1 MMLGLIGTAIAASCT
16 DSSYPETEYY
26 SGKVNEVTVYT
37 TKSGNVNGETFES
50 QGKRCVKTI
59 TSNDTSQKCSTN
71 GDFVSA
77 TANLI
82 ICSDGV
88 CKPDGICIQEVAGG
102 AACSTTPSFENAS
115 EHVCGGSLECDESSS
130 STTAPTTTTATK
142 PVSTAT
148 KPVTT
153 KSETTKSDTTKSD
166 TTKSDTTK
174 SDTTKSETTKS
185 ETTKKETTKKEDRRR
200 LAADSKNNGI
210 CAPSAASTSL
220 AVGVI
225 SLIGSLLI

>member
-16 DSSYPETEYY
+16 DASYPETEYY

-37 TKSGNVNGETFES
+37 TKSGDVNGETFTS
-50 QGKRCVKTI
+50 QGKRCVQTI
-59 TSNDTSQKCSTN
+59 TSTDTSKKCSAK
-71 GDFVSA
+71 GDFDSA

-102 AACSTTPSFENAS
+102 ATCSTTPSFENAS
-115 EHVCGGSLECDESSS
+115 EHVCGGSFKCVGSSS
-130 STTAPTTTTATK
+130 STPAPTTATK

-153 KSETTKSDTTKSD
+153 KSETTKSE
-166 TTKSDTTK
+166 
-174 SDTTKSETTKS
+174 TTKSETTKS
-185 ETTKKETTKKEDRRR
+185 ETTKKETTKSETTKSETTKSETTKKEDRRR
-200 LAADSKNNGI
+200 L
-210 CAPSAASTSL
+210 
-220 AVGVI
+220 
-225 SLIGSLLI
+225 